1 MNKIKCLLSVI
12 VIVLLSQSGWSQS
25 GQKEKQS
32 LPENVLERKVPGYS
46 VGYLPTSQAFGHS
59 LAPIRVAGG
68 IASSD
73 PNCGQEKITQTWM
86 PLGASLKDILD
97 LIVTYDPAYR
107 WSVEGN
113 VINLLPKDGEPALL
127 KTRINS
133 FRLDSPTTIDSAVE
147 QLMKLP
153 EVQKQE
159 KELHTGVGLHLIVG
173 PRSANAPKI
182 ILDCSNMTLREVLNA
197 IVRAYGWAVWSYR
210 ERSCEGQNQYL
221 IDFIVR

>member
-46 VGYLPTSQAFGHS
+46 VEYIPTSQAFGHS
-59 LAPIRVAGG
+59 LALSRVAGG

-73 PNCGQEKITQTWM
+73 PNCGQEKITQTFM

-107 WSVEGN
+107 WSVEDN

-127 KTRINS
+127 KTLINS
-133 FRLDSPTTIDSAVE
+133 FRLDSPTTIDSAVK
-147 QLMKLP
+147 QLMALP

-173 PRSANAPKI
+173 GRSAKDPKI
-182 ILDCSNMTLREVLNA
+182 TLDCSNMTLREVLNA
-197 IVRAYGWAVWSYR
+197 IVRAYGRAVWSYR
-210 ERSCEGQNQYL
+210 EFRCEGRNQYL

>member
-1 MNKIKCLLSVI
+1 MSKIKRLLPII
-12 VIVLLSQSGWSQS
+12 VIVLLSQPIWSQS

-46 VGYLPTSQAFGHS
+46 VEYLTTIKAFGQS
-59 LAPIRVAGG
+59 LLLTNTAGG

-73 PNCGQEKITQTWM
+73 PNCRQEKITQTWM
-86 PLGASLKDILD
+86 PLGASLKDILN

-107 WSVEGN
+107 WSIEDN

-159 KELHTGVGLHLIVG
+159 KELGTSTGLKLIVG
-173 PRSANAPKI
+173 LRSAKNPKI
-182 ILDCSNMTLREVLNA
+182 ILDYRDMTLREVLNA

-210 ERSCEGQNQYL
+210 ERQCEGRNQYL